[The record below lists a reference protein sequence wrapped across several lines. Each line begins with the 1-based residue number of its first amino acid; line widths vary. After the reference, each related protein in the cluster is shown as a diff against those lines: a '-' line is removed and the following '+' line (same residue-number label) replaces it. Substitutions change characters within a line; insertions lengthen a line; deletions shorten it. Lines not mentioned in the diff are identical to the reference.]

1 MNSLFKIS
9 KNIGIFLVLSAEYEE
24 HLPKLNV
31 QFRKTRKKYYVHFF
45 KRSNIF
51 CAKTM
56 PAEDSLHKN
65 VQLPLHFEG
74 RLSED
79 EQKRGKIV
87 IYIDIS

>member
-1 MNSLFKIS
+1 M
-9 KNIGIFLVLSAEYEE
+9 
-24 HLPKLNV
+24 LNV

-79 EQKRGKIV
+79 EQKRGKYLKSYFPCFFLRKIFRLIV
-87 IYIDIS
+87 